1 LGVDMGAGVIGRRLG
16 LFGLVLLLGGCG
28 GMLLPSQS
36 ELDPSAFA
44 TYDDV
49 QGAFDRITL
58 EKTST
63 AELARLGFDP
73 KQSPNVSVLSYLD
86 VVERF
91 MPNSSVAFDRLD
103 PAVQACIFART
114 ACEGYVFKAEHH
126 SFSRSGSLILDLFG
140 FVHTTTETGWTAQV
154 LVLVMNGHVTHKIMS
169 GQPNIQVV
177 RDDVQPLGPVQNLG
191 GALTTASG
199 VALKTIR

>member
-1 LGVDMGAGVIGRRLG
+1 MGGSVAARRLG
-16 LFGLVLLLGGCG
+16 LCGLILMLGGCG

-36 ELDPSAFA
+36 ELDASAFSS
-44 TYDDV
+44 YGDV
-49 QGAFDRITL
+49 QGAFEQITL
-58 EKTST
+58 EKTDT
-63 AELARLGFDP
+63 QDLAKLGFDP
-73 KQSPNVSVLSYLD
+73 HQSPNVAVLSYLD

-91 MPNSSVAFDRLD
+91 MPNSSIAFDRLD

-126 SFSRSGSLILDLFG
+126 SFARSGSLFLDLFG

-169 GQPNIQVV
+169 GQPNIRVV
-177 RDDVQPLGPVQNLG
+177 RDDVQPLGPVQNLSG
-191 GALTTASG
+191 TLMTASG
-199 VALKTIR
+199 MAIRTIK

>member
-1 LGVDMGAGVIGRRLG
+1 
-16 LFGLVLLLGGCG
+16 
-28 GMLLPSQS
+28 MLLPTQS
-36 ELDPSAFA
+36 EVDPSLFV

-49 QGAFDRITL
+49 QGAFDKITL

-63 AELARLGFDP
+63 EDLAKLGFDAHE
-73 KQSPNVSVLSYLD
+73 SPNVAVLSYLD

-91 MPNSSVAFDRLD
+91 MPNSSIAFDRLD

-114 ACEGYVFKAEHH
+114 ACEGYVFKAERH
-126 SFSRSGSLILDLFG
+126 SFARSGSLFLDLFG

-154 LVLVMNGHVTHKIMS
+154 LVLVMNGHVTHKIIS
-169 GQPNIQVV
+169 GQPNIRVV
-177 RDDVQPLGPVQNLG
+177 RDDVEPLGPVQNLS

-199 VALKTIR
+199 MALKTIR